1 MEAWLLSK
9 VAEWVETIE
18 NLGRFAIRYPQ
29 TAYAGLA
36 MSLHSEWKYLVW
48 IIPGVGEYM
57 GPNEEVLANKILPK
71 LLGLQSISGS
81 LGNLL
86 ALGATRRVS
95 GYWTQRR
102 QQTKATRRC
111 RRATNA

>member
-18 NLGRFAIRYPQ
+18 ILGRFAIRYPQ

-71 LLGLQSISGS
+71 LLGL
-81 LGNLL
+81 
-86 ALGATRRVS
+86 
-95 GYWTQRR
+95 
-102 QQTKATRRC
+102 
-111 RRATNA
+111 